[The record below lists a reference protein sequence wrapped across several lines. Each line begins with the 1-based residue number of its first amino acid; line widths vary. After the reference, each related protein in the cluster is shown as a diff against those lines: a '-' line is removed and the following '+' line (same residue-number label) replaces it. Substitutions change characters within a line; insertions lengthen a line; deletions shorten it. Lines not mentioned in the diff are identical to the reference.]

1 MKNKIEKCIN
11 CKLCTKNCD
20 FLEKYNMDL
29 SDFSKKED
37 LAYNCFL
44 CGKCREVCPKDI
56 DGKAI
61 AINMRQKKVAQ
72 GNKKLIDKNYNMLLR
87 EKNPYIFANY
97 KNSNKKSVL
106 FPGCNF
112 ISFYPKTS
120 KALINTFIK
129 YDIGVIF
136 DCCQKPIDELGLK
149 EDANKNLQR
158 LRDTISKEN
167 IEEIIV
173 VCPNC
178 YYFLGEKLDIKIVTI
193 YEKLKEL
200 NMGEKI
206 KDTCLPLYY
215 PCPDR
220 KEKLFFK
227 TITPFIE
234 GEIKDSFKDTQ
245 CCGLGGCAATK
256 EKDIAENMAKSVS
269 LVGEKELFTYCASC
283 VGNFRRKGFKN
294 SYHLL
299 SLILNV
305 DEEIPL
311 GIKSLMNR
319 ALFKF
324 K

>member
-11 CKLCTKNCD
+11 CKLCTKNCY

-61 AINMRQKKVAQ
+61 AINMRQKKVAK

-120 KALINTFIK
+120 KALINTLSK

-200 NMGEKI
+200 YMGEKI

-256 EKDIAENMAKSVS
+256 EKDIAENRAKSVS
-269 LVGEKELFTYCASC
+269 LVGEKKLFTYCASC
-283 VGNFRRKGFKN
+283 VGNFRRKGFEN